1 MVFQTK
7 YNYFKYE
14 VIFFGLSNTLAS
26 LEGYINKILDKN
38 LVVFIIIYLDDILI
52 YNNKINHIDF
62 IV

>member
-7 YNYFKYE
+7 YNYLKYE

-38 LVVFIIIYLDDILI
+38 LVLFIIIYLDDILI